1 MKILAY
7 LGYLDINVYSS
18 SSPGLSGAISPFA
31 NTSGLYFDDKPEPQN
46 QEFEIMQ
53 ELNRQSEKEGKLVVY
68 IGGNDAMK
76 YYEAKYKLMEEC
88 ENFDVHK
95 NHNDNKLHLH
105 INRDTFSM
113 FI

>member
-1 MKILAY
+1 
-7 LGYLDINVYSS
+7 
-18 SSPGLSGAISPFA
+18 
-31 NTSGLYFDDKPEPQN
+31 
-46 QEFEIMQ
+46 MQ